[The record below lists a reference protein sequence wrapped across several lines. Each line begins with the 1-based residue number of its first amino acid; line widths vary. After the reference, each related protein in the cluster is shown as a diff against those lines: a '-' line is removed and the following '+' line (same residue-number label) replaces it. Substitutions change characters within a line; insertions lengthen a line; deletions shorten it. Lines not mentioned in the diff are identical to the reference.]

1 MFRAKWFAVHVAAE
15 MGRDGEEQV
24 IAKIAKGL
32 RYGSGAKYKAPIGRF
47 MAKQRVELRDRLE
60 KAFTENVVLYLGDLH
75 YSRDVGGKRRRVVVD
90 VDAEEVEPMT
100 SQYLSMLNATEGDIR
115 SDPASNPV
123 TGEPLF
129 EMRTDAGEVI
139 QVTIDSLFEGYWK
152 ETEGFGSE
160 EGSDQGSE
168 GGFANNGFEHLDRDG
183 YSDSSDGNGGMFVD
197 DGDGGGGSSRGGED
211 DTNQAATH
219 SDQGAAE
226 ETDGSKGGK
235 EVSKDTGTG
244 WFSSARSSWLG
255 SLFTKVRRLVVP
267 DNQLAGGRGG
277 GRGGPP
283 SIGISADNL
292 GGESSDGDGHY
303 SGSGG
308 DSGRGQC
315 DDQREDEDGGEGG
328 EGDGHDGDS
337 GEGQCDG
344 LREDGEGGEGGE
356 GDGHDGDS
364 DSGGDSG
371 RGQCDDQREDEEG
384 GEGGEGDGHDGDSGE
399 GQCDGLR
406 EDGGSDSQREEHEQ
420 EHASVR
426 KRGIFGLSK
435 EARGGAEAREAAKEK
450 EEEEEKRARDT
461 KQQSDDD
468 EWRQFE
474 EAGGHEVIACV
485 KSGKYRGPLT
495 DRELS
500 IHFRSPANIFFPRR
514 VIFPGNVMDDAQ
526 YLSLRFMQTHGYEL
540 METYGKPISFFVG
553 EHVQD
558 GWRNLVSQPES
569 GRSNSPSRHTS
580 RSLTQA
586 ARPPVLRKRARVQ
599 GAKPEVKRRR

>member
-75 YSRDVGGKRRRVVVD
+75 HSRDVGGKRRRVVVD

-315 DDQREDEDGGEGG
+315 DDQREDE
-328 EGDGHDGDS
+328 
-337 GEGQCDG
+337 
-344 LREDGEGGEGGE
+344 
-356 GDGHDGDS
+356 
-364 DSGGDSG
+364 
-371 RGQCDDQREDEEG
+371 EG

-406 EDGGSDSQREEHEQ
+406 EDGGSDSQREEQEQ

>member
-75 YSRDVGGKRRRVVVD
+75 HSRDVGGKRRRVVVD

-344 LREDGEGGEGGE
+344 LREDG
-356 GDGHDGDS
+356 
-364 DSGGDSG
+364 
-371 RGQCDDQREDEEG
+371 
-384 GEGGEGDGHDGDSGE
+384 
-399 GQCDGLR
+399 
-406 EDGGSDSQREEHEQ
+406 GSDSQREEHEQ

-569 GRSNSPSRHTS
+569 GRSNSPSRHIS

-599 GAKPEVKRRR
+599 GAKSEVKRRR

>member
-344 LREDGEGGEGGE
+344 LREDG
-356 GDGHDGDS
+356 
-364 DSGGDSG
+364 
-371 RGQCDDQREDEEG
+371 
-384 GEGGEGDGHDGDSGE
+384 
-399 GQCDGLR
+399 
-406 EDGGSDSQREEHEQ
+406 GSDSQREEHEQ